1 MFGYFY
7 HSNNRAGVG
16 QVTGIAPVQ
25 YITVQYYSTVQYSTA
40 EGHVTMSIVVTAEL
54 LTMGSS

>member
-7 HSNNRAGVG
+7 HSNNSAGVG

-25 YITVQYYSTVQYSTA
+25 YSAVQYS
-40 EGHVTMSIVVTAEL
+40 IVERV
-54 LTMGSS
+54 M

>member
-7 HSNNRAGVG
+7 HSNNSAGVG
-16 QVTGIAPVQ
+16 QVTGIAPLR
-25 YITVQYYSTVQYSTA
+25 YSTVQYSTVQYSAA

-54 LTMGSS
+54 LTMDSS

>member
-7 HSNNRAGVG
+7 HSNNSAGVG

-25 YITVQYYSTVQYSTA
+25 YITVQYSTA

>member
-7 HSNNRAGVG
+7 HSNNSAGVA
-16 QVTGIAPVQ
+16 QVTGIAPLR
-25 YITVQYYSTVQYSTA
+25 YSTVQYSTVQYSAA

-54 LTMGSS
+54 LTMDSS

>member
-7 HSNNRAGVG
+7 HSNNSAGVG

-25 YITVQYYSTVQYSTA
+25 CSTVQYSTVQCST